1 MVSEQK
7 MKNRITVIEDDP
19 DLRQLVTLVL
29 KTAGYDVISKSDGAN
44 LFPTNGDAT
53 DLYLIDC
60 NLGAISGLDLCR
72 KIKDEVD
79 NEARVIIVS
88 ANPDLRALAM
98 DACAD
103 DALPKPFNTKEL
115 LRKISE
121 YLPI

>member
-1 MVSEQK
+1 MVSEQQI
-7 MKNRITVIEDDP
+7 KNRITVIEDDP

-29 KTAGYDVISKSDGAN
+29 KSAGYDVIAKSDGAN
-44 LFPTNGDAT
+44 LFPSSGVT

-72 KIKDEVD
+72 RIKDEVND
-79 NEARVIIVS
+79 ACVIVVS
-88 ANPDLRALAM
+88 ANPDLRALAT